1 VFFVNENIEMLNYVY
16 QNAEMGKTTIEQI
29 LKEVKY
35 LGFRDVLKEQLKDYQ
50 YVVNKC
56 DTILNEEGKLP
67 KGIDVMPKI
76 MSYFKIK
83 FDTLKGDTPSHVA
96 EMMING
102 STMGITEITKNLN
115 KYNNVNNETKDLASR
130 LLKLEQDNIEA
141 LKPYL

>member
-1 VFFVNENIEMLNYVY
+1 MNENIEMLNYVY

-29 LKEVKY
+29 LKEVKD
-35 LGFRDVLKEQLKDYQ
+35 LEFRDVLKEQLKDYE
-50 YVVNKC
+50 YVASQC
-56 DTILNEEGKLP
+56 DDLLNVGGKLP

-83 FDTLKGDTPSHVA
+83 MDTLKDDTSSHIA

-102 STMGITEITKNLN
+102 STMGITDITKNLN
-115 KYNNVNNETKDLASR
+115 KYSNVDNNVKDLSSR
-130 LLKLEQDNIEA
+130 LLKIEQDNIET